1 MPTWREAFLY
11 FLFLGFVNVG
21 GPVAQITMMYNHMVE
36 KRRWLSREH
45 FVKIMAFCHMLPGP
59 EALLLAGLVNLAK
72 ENAWSRPK
80 ETQLGLAVVMFLFAF
95 SESRLLQIA
104 WLCFKTGL
112 LSFGGAYAA
121 IVFLQRGAVT
131 DYGWLTDAQLLDGV
145 ALSVATPGPFMLF
158 TTFAGYLA
166 GGLAGAIVAT
176 FFVFLPS
183 FVFVLAGARYV
194 EKVQNNAG
202 IQAFLAGVSAAV
214 VGVIAVVSLELIPEA
229 IVGWPTLLLA
239 VAAFLSIVWF
249 KVDVALV
256 AICGIVGG
264 VIYAVVTH

>member
-1 MPTWREAFLY
+1 
-11 FLFLGFVNVG
+11 
-21 GPVAQITMMYNHMVE
+21 
-36 KRRWLSREH
+36 
-45 FVKIMAFCHMLPGP
+45 
-59 EALLLAGLVNLAK
+59 
-72 ENAWSRPK
+72 
-80 ETQLGLAVVMFLFAF
+80 
-95 SESRLLQIA
+95 
-104 WLCFKTGL
+104 
-112 LSFGGAYAA
+112 
-121 IVFLQRGAVT
+121 
-131 DYGWLTDAQLLDGV
+131 
-145 ALSVATPGPFMLF
+145 
-158 TTFAGYLA
+158 
-166 GGLAGAIVAT
+166 
-176 FFVFLPS
+176 
-183 FVFVLAGARYV
+183 VFVLAGARYV